1 MDILQQAERRSL
13 ADHHSLLSGHSSMTR
28 SSVSSLSGGGG
39 TVQLSGCAGSDF
51 WLLGVALTLVGLGVM
66 MVFSASGIRAEMV
79 YNNKY
84 FFFQR
89 QFLFAVLGIAVM
101 LVAWRMPREIL
112 NKLPYPALLV
122 SIVLLALTLSPFGAG
137 AKGAQRWIGVG
148 TTFKLQPMEFA
159 KISMVFYLAYFL
171 GSKQDII
178 KTFSRGIIPP
188 FAITGLLCGLLLLQ
202 PDFGGAAVLA
212 MLLFFM
218 CLAGGTRFIYLFFSA
233 MLAVAGAAM
242 LIVNSPYRARRLL
255 SFVDPF
261 KDATDS
267 GYHVVQSLY
276 ALALGGWTG
285 QGVGA
290 GKQKLFYLPEA
301 HNDFVVAVLGEE
313 MGFVGICI
321 VFLLLAVFFWRGFKI
336 AVAQREIRDRLA
348 AFGLTLIVGIS
359 AVLNMAVIMSLVP
372 PKGVPMPFLSYGGSS
387 LLSTMICVGFLL
399 NYSRTART
407 D

>member
-1 MDILQQAERRSL
+1 MSAIHRSL
-13 ADHHSLLSGHSSMTR
+13 PSAALFPK
-28 SSVSSLSGGGG
+28 VSSLMGASSKDNSQGY
-39 TVQLSGCAGSDF
+39 SDYC
-51 WLLGVALTLVGLGVM
+51 LLGVALTLVGLGLM
-66 MVFSASGIRAEMV
+66 MVFSASGIRAEIV

-84 FFFQR
+84 YFFER
-89 QFLFAVLGIAVM
+89 QFIFSLVSLVAMI
-101 LVAWRMPREIL
+101 VAWRMPRETM
-112 NKLPYPALLV
+112 NKMAYPALFLAA
-122 SIVLLALTLSPFGAG
+122 ILLLLTLSPLGAG
-137 AKGAQRWIGVG
+137 AKGAQRWIGLG
-148 TTFKLQPMEFA
+148 TFKVQPMEFT
-159 KISMVFYLAYFL
+159 KIAMVFYLAYFL

-188 FAITGLLCGLLLLQ
+188 FAITGMFCVLLLLQ
-202 PDFGGAAVLA
+202 PDFGGAAILA

-233 MLAVAGAAM
+233 LLAFAGAAM
-242 LIVNSPYRARRLL
+242 LIVNSPYRARRLM

-276 ALALGGWTG
+276 DLALGGITG
-285 QGVGA
+285 QGIGA

-301 HNDFVVAVLGEE
+301 HNDFIVAVLGEE
-313 MGFVGICI
+313 MGFIGICI
-321 VFLLLAVFFWRGFKI
+321 VFLLFSVFFWRGLKI
-336 AVAQREIRDRLA
+336 AIGQREVRDRLA
-348 AFGLTLIVGIS
+348 AFGLTLIIGIS

-399 NYSRTART
+399 NYSRTARH

>member
-1 MDILQQAERRSL
+1 MSTMQQTGQRPTI
-13 ADHHSLLSGHSSMTR
+13 HSLLNG
-28 SSVSSLSGGGG
+28 
-39 TVQLSGCAGSDF
+39 SGCASSDY

-66 MVFSASGIRAEMV
+66 MVFSASGIRAEMI
-79 YNNKY
+79 YSNKY

-89 QFLFAVLGIAVM
+89 QILFALLGVAAMV
-101 LVAWRMPREIL
+101 VAWRMPRELL
-112 NKLPYPALLV
+112 NKLPYPALLL
-122 SIVLLALTLSPFGAG
+122 SILLLALTLSPFGAG
-137 AKGAQRWIGVG
+137 AKGAQRWIGIG
-148 TTFKLQPMEFA
+148 PFKLQPMEFT
-159 KISMVFYLAYFL
+159 KIAMVFYLAYFL

-233 MLAVAGAAM
+233 MLAVAGAGM

-285 QGVGA
+285 QGIGA

-313 MGFVGICI
+313 MGFTGICI
-321 VFLLLAVFFWRGFKI
+321 VFLLLAIFFWRGFKI

-387 LLSTMICVGFLL
+387 LLSTMLCVGFLL
-399 NYSRTART
+399 NYSRTARK

>member
-1 MDILQQAERRSL
+1 MSIMQQTGQRPTI
-13 ADHHSLLSGHSSMTR
+13 HSLLNGGGSG
-28 SSVSSLSGGGG
+28 SGGA
-39 TVQLSGCAGSDF
+39 SSDY

-66 MVFSASGIRAEMV
+66 MVFSASGIRAEMI

-89 QFLFAVLGIAVM
+89 QILFALLGVAVM
-101 LVAWRMPREIL
+101 VVAWRMPRELL
-112 NKLPYPALLV
+112 NKLPYPALLL
-122 SIVLLALTLSPFGAG
+122 SILLLALTLSPFGAG
-137 AKGAQRWIGVG
+137 AKGAQRWIGIG
-148 TTFKLQPMEFA
+148 PFKLQPMEFT
-159 KISMVFYLAYFL
+159 KIAMVFYLAYFL

-285 QGVGA
+285 QGIGA

-313 MGFVGICI
+313 MGFTGICI
-321 VFLLLAVFFWRGFKI
+321 VFLLLAIFFWRGFKI

-387 LLSTMICVGFLL
+387 LLSTMLCVGFLL
-399 NYSRTART
+399 NYSRTARK